1 MADKTMS
8 EFTLTPAP
16 RKRGLKKLSKKP
28 WVPPEQEDQKALV
41 KWAREYCRLQ
51 GIDMLFSVPNQVPL
65 HGPQLYAT
73 VNWLKAMGMEN
84 GVPDLL
90 LLAARGGFCGLALET
105 KRRGFKED
113 DLPDDQKKWRD
124 RLRREGYCWAYWQRF
139 EEGREIIE
147 QYLQL
152 PPTIVG
158 NK

>member
-1 MADKTMS
+1 MS

-16 RKRGLKKLSKKP
+16 RKRRGLKRLSKKP

-41 KWAREYCRLQ
+41 KWAREYCRLP
-51 GIDMLFSVPNQVPL
+51 GIEMLYSVPNGVPL
-65 HGPQLYAT
+65 HGPRLYAT
-73 VNWLKAMGMEN
+73 VNWLKAMGMSN
-84 GVPDLL
+84 GVPDLVL
-90 LLAARGGFCGLALET
+90 PVARGGFFGMYLET
-105 KRRGFKED
+105 KKRGYKDSDFS
-113 DLPDDQKKWRD
+113 DDQVNWARW
-124 RLRREGYCWAYWQRF
+124 LSREGYCVRPWCRF